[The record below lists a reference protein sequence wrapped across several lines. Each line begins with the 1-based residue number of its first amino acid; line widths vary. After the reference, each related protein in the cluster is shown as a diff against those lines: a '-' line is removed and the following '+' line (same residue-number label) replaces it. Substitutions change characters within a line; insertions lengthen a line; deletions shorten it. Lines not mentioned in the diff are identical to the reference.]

1 MVREAEGSSIRTSRS
16 LPLRLVSQHQS
27 ASRGAM
33 RGHQYGTL
41 TRQHRSSCRR
51 KGGEAARNKAA
62 RVAPESS
69 SDRPRLPGTAPSAK
83 SRIRDVGAE
92 LQHPCRQYQRFYQS
106 IVLEKPRKSNYA
118 IQISQSN
125 GEDQTKYKLRL
136 LGFCRQDG
144 AQGSGRPAGVPLKP
158 PLRGQPAR
166 RELQERSGN
175 GARDPPQD

>member
-41 TRQHRSSCRR
+41 TRQQRSSCRR

-83 SRIRDVGAE
+83 SRIHDVGAE
-92 LQHPCRQYQRFYQS
+92 LQHPCMQYQRFYQS
-106 IVLEKPRKSNYA
+106 IVLEKPRKPNCA

-125 GEDQTKYKLRL
+125 GEDQTKYKLHL
-136 LGFCRQDG
+136 LGF
-144 AQGSGRPAGVPLKP
+144 SFT
-158 PLRGQPAR
+158 
-166 RELQERSGN
+166 ERSAGEWATSG
-175 GARDPPQD
+175 GAT